1 MKLKK
6 SIAIALS
13 LSLLITGLTACG
25 KKADNTATDNATG
38 KDNVTVTL
46 GVVGSVYEEIW
57 APAKESLAK
66 EGIDLKI
73 QQFSDYVTPNNAL
86 ANGEIDLNAFQ
97 HQIYLDTEIENND
110 YKIQSIGYSFIIPLN
125 LYSNKV
131 KSLSEIKDG
140 DTIAIPNDLTNGGR
154 ALKVLEAAN
163 LIKLKD
169 DAAFSPTIDDIETYN
184 VKIEIKELA
193 ANTIPSTLQDVTAGI
208 VNGNYALD
216 FGLKTEEAIF
226 ADTSLTEEKYWNLI
240 AARSADLEDAS
251 KVELYKKVIKA
262 FQSEE
267 TEKVFN
273 EQFGGYFIKVGWDQD
288 LLAK

>member
-251 KVELYKKVIKA
+251 KAELYKKVIKA